1 MIFLHLFIEF
11 FKIGIFSFGGGYATI
26 PFLYH
31 ISHVYNWYSIDELTQ
46 MVAVASITPGPVGI
60 NVATYAG
67 LKSAGVLG
75 SVLATTAEMLPSF
88 FLVIIVSKLLRKF
101 SDNFYVKS
109 AIETL
114 KPISCALLT
123 SVAVGLLKPEISS
136 IKSMV
141 LLALLLLLSWK
152 SKKDPLFYIFLSAL
166 IGVGLVLTKSYS
178 PLTQFFALL

>member
-1 MIFLHLFIEF
+1 MIYLQLFLEF
-11 FKIGIFSFGGGYATI
+11 FKIGLFLFGGGYATI

-31 ISHVYNWYSIDELTQ
+31 ISQIYNWYSLNELTQ

-75 SVLATTAEMLPSF
+75 SALATTAEMLPSL
-88 FLVIIVSKLLRKF
+88 FLVIIVSKLLKKF

-123 SVAVGLLKPEISS
+123 SVAIGLLRPEIKN
-136 IKSMV
+136 IKAMI
-141 LLALLLLLSWK
+141 LLGVLLLLSWK
-152 SKKDPLFYIFLSAL
+152 SKRDPLYYILISA
-166 IGVGLVLTKSYS
+166 IVGVLLVFIK
-178 PLTQFFALL
+178 